1 MISGRDIFPIQL
13 TMIRACET
21 TRTVAANIVV
31 MSSIGNESI
40 LNKDDKL
47 VVSIKISNR
56 LSLLFLKYLLIF
68 H

>member
-1 MISGRDIFPIQL
+1 
-13 TMIRACET
+13 MIRACEK

-31 MSSIGNESI
+31 MSSIGNEPI

-47 VVSIKISNR
+47 VVSIKINNR
-56 LSLLFLKYLLIF
+56 LSLLFLKYLLIV